1 LFENRAAAMKN
12 PETEVLKLVM
22 VFNESSRGLMPGA
35 PVDFRGVNIGEVS
48 AIQVDLNPIT
58 RRVVNAVTVEV
69 YPARMRA
76 RSRQQMVFEG
86 AAKQRELVDAMVA
99 NGLRGQLRTGSLL
112 TGQLYVALDFFPK
125 PVAQKVNW
133 ASAPPEVP
141 TVQGSLVELQNAIGA
156 IASKIEKLP
165 LEQISADL
173 RQTLQGATTLIKNV
187 DTNVAPELRMTL
199 KASTKLLQSLDTDTV
214 PELREAMADVR
225 KTLLAADRLLAS
237 NSPLQSDTREAMR
250 QVSRAAQTFRV
261 LADYL
266 EQHPESLLRG
276 KAEVGQ

>member
-1 LFENRAAAMKN
+1 
-12 PETEVLKLVM
+12 
-22 VFNESSRGLMPGA
+22 
-35 PVDFRGVNIGEVS
+35 
-48 AIQVDLNPIT
+48 
-58 RRVVNAVTVEV
+58 
-69 YPARMRA
+69 MRA
-76 RSRQQMVFEG
+76 RSRQHMVFEG
-86 AAKQRELVDAMVA
+86 AGKQRELIDSMVSH
-99 NGLRGQLRTGSLL
+99 GLRAQLRTGSLL

-125 PVAQKVNW
+125 PTTQKVNW
-133 ASAPPEVP
+133 ASAPAEIP

-237 NSPLQSDTREAMR
+237 NSPLQSDARDAMR